1 MTAAD
6 KTRFTA
12 ACMKFMRWMAR
23 YT

>member
-12 ACMKFMRWMAR
+12 ACMKFMGRMAR